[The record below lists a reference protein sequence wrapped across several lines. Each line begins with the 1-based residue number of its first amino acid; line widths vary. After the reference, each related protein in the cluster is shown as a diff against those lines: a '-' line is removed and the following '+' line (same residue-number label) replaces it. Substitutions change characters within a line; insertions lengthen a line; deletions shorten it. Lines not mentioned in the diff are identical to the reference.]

1 MIKKLINK
9 VRKKRRLYI
18 NEKINQERLALEKE
32 RFERI
37 RCHITKEQRGLEI
50 GPSLRPC
57 APKKDGYHVEI
68 IDHLDREQLVNKYTE
83 MGLDTS
89 AIEEVDYI
97 WDGRTYSEI
106 TGKENY
112 YDYIIASH
120 VIEHTS
126 DFIGFLQDCSRM
138 LKENGILSLAIPDK
152 RYTLDHFRMITTTGK
167 MIDDHLDVLKL
178 GSIGTLMDYGMH
190 VVRCSGLTSW
200 SRQDVQ
206 NMKKEYELVYEKEEL
221 KNIYQN
227 TIKARC
233 FHDIHQY
240 VFTPA
245 SFKML
250 IKELLEY
257 DFIDL
262 DIDTIYDTKTEEFI
276 VSMRK
281 VTEKKLL
288 TAKERMKLIR
298 EVSLENIVN
307 D

>member
-1 MIKKLINK
+1 MIKALVNK
-9 VRKKRRLYI
+9 VRNKRREYL
-18 NEKINQERLALEKE
+18 NEKINQERLVLEKE
-32 RFERI
+32 RFDRI
-37 RCHITKEQRGLEI
+37 LCHITKEQIGLEI

-57 APKKDGYHVEI
+57 APKKDGYQVEI
-68 IDHLDREQLVNKYTE
+68 IDHLDKNQLIQKYE
-83 MGLDTS
+83 CMGLDVS

-138 LKENGILSLAIPDK
+138 LKVNGILSLAVPDK
-152 RYTLDHFRMITTTGK
+152 RYTLDHFRMVTTTGK
-167 MIDDHLDVLKL
+167 IIDDHLDVLKL

-190 VVRCSGLTSW
+190 VVRRSGLTSW
-200 SRQDVQ
+200 SKQDVP
-206 NMKKEYELVYEKEEL
+206 NIEKEYELVYEKEEL

-227 TIKARC
+227 TINARC

-240 VFTPA
+240 VFTPS
-245 SFKML
+245 SFKLL

-262 DIDTIYDTKTEEFI
+262 DIDNAYDTKTEEFI

-288 TAKERMKLIR
+288 TAEEHMKLIR
-298 EVSLENIVN
+298 EVSLENVVI

>member
-1 MIKKLINK
+1 MIKELVNK
-9 VRKKRRLYI
+9 IRNKRRAYI
-18 NEKINQERLALEKE
+18 NEKIDRERLVLEKE
-32 RFERI
+32 RFDRVL
-37 RCHITKEQRGLEI
+37 CHITKEQIGLEI

-57 APKKDGYHVEI
+57 APKRDGYHVEI
-68 IDHLDREQLVNKYTE
+68 IDHLNKEQLTQKYAD
-83 MGLDTS
+83 MGLDVS

-97 WDGRTYSEI
+97 WDGRSYSEI

-138 LKENGILSLAIPDK
+138 LKVNGILSLAVPDK
-152 RYTLDHFRMITTTGK
+152 RFTLDHFRMVTTTGK
-167 MIDDHLDVLKL
+167 MIDDHLDALKL

-200 SRQDVQ
+200 SRQDDS
-206 NMKKEYELVYEKEEL
+206 NMEKKYELVYEKDEL
-221 KNIYQN
+221 NNIYHN
-227 TIKARC
+227 TLNARC

-245 SFKML
+245 SFKL
-250 IKELLEY
+250 IIKELLDY
-257 DFIDL
+257 NFIDL
-262 DIDTIYDTKTEEFI
+262 DIDTSYDTKTEEFI

-288 TAKERMKLIR
+288 TTEERMELIR
-298 EVSLENIVN
+298 EVSVENVVIN
-307 D
+307 